1 MKEIQTP
8 THKTTLIDDT
18 HNASL
23 PAMINAIKAF
33 DTQTEFL
40 KEIKLLH

>member
-18 HNASL
+18 RNASL
-23 PAMINAIKAF
+23 PAMINAIKALI
-33 DTQTEFL
+33 L
-40 KEIKLLH
+40 KQNF